1 MSTVVADPL
10 LSTLRISALTIIM
23 AIAAR
28 SDLDTLSVRNSH
40 WVRWSVPVVLILLV
54 EIVSENMGIANL
66 CMVFSLV
73 TVFSFCFS
81 DPPDPRDFR
90 DWNQN
95 QALLSVVY
103 ALGLVGFVYGAN
115 VYSDTNFVD
124 LVLGDESKET
134 TLWWSM
140 NGAFLTSAIFYGS
153 WRIGLIQ
160 GGADVKALILVTLVF
175 PSWAFVPDQMY
186 PLVEAPLFRMPPS
199 MVLFIWAAAAFLV
212 APPIIFIQNA
222 SRGNI
227 SSLSDLKMA
236 WHATKRRISDL
247 KEAPDSESYQ
257 SWILTEAIE
266 KNGEMSPVDRILPS
280 RRLSNSHDKD
290 KQFELLEELGLDS
303 VWITTK
309 HPFLV
314 YLFLAILP
322 MLLLGDPLSYL
333 IR

>member
-1 MSTVVADPL
+1 MTDPL
-10 LSTLRISALTIIM
+10 LSTLRISILTIFM
-23 AIAAR
+23 ASAAR
-28 SDLDTLSVRNSH
+28 SDFETLSVRDRH
-40 WVRWSVPVVLILLV
+40 WTRWSVPVVLILLV
-54 EIVSENMGIANL
+54 EMTSENMGIANF
-66 CMVFSLV
+66 CMVFSLLA
-73 TVFSFCFS
+73 VFSFCFS
-81 DPPDPRDFR
+81 KPPNPRDFR

-95 QALLSVVY
+95 QALLFVVY
-103 ALGLVGFVYGAN
+103 ALGLVGFVYGAI
-115 VYSDTNFVD
+115 VYSDTNFID
-124 LVLGDESKET
+124 LVLGDESKKT

-140 NGAFLTSAIFYGS
+140 NTAFLTSAIFYGS

-175 PSWAFVPDQMY
+175 PSWSFVPDQMY
-186 PLVEAPLFRMPPS
+186 PLVEDPLFRMPPS

-222 SRGNI
+222 ARGNI
-227 SSLSDLKMA
+227 TSISDLKMA
-236 WHATKRRISDL
+236 WHATKRRISDV

-266 KNGEMSPVDRILPS
+266 KNGQMTVVDRILPS
-280 RRLSNSHDKD
+280 RRLSNTQDEET
-290 KQFELLEELGLDS
+290 QFELLESLGLDS

>member
-1 MSTVVADPL
+1 MPIVVADPL
-10 LSTLRISALTIIM
+10 LSTLRISILTIFM
-23 AIAAR
+23 AVAAR
-28 SDLDTLSVRNSH
+28 SDFDTLSVRDRH
-40 WVRWSVPVVLILLV
+40 WIRWSAPVVLILLV
-54 EIVSENMGIANL
+54 EMASENMGLANF
-66 CMVFSLV
+66 CMIFSLV
-73 TVFSFCFS
+73 AVFSFCFS

-95 QALLSVVY
+95 QAFLSVVY
-103 ALGLVGFVYGAN
+103 ALGLVGFLYGADA
-115 VYSDTNFVD
+115 YSDTNFVD

-160 GGADVKALILVTLVF
+160 GGADVKALILITLVF
-175 PSWAFVPDQMY
+175 PSWSFVPDQMY
-186 PLVEAPLFRMPPS
+186 PLVEDPLFRMPPS
-199 MVLFIWAAAAFLV
+199 MVLFMWAAAAFLV

-222 SRGNI
+222 ARGNI
-227 SSLSDLKMA
+227 SSPSDLKMA
-236 WHATKRRISDL
+236 WHATKRRISDI
-247 KEAPDSESYQ
+247 KETSDSTSYQ

-266 KNGEMSPVDRILPS
+266 KNGEMSAVDRILPS
-280 RRLSNSHDKD
+280 RRLSNAQDD
-290 KQFELLEELGLDS
+290 EKQLELLEELGLES

>member
-1 MSTVVADPL
+1 MADPL
-10 LSTLRISALTIIM
+10 LSTLRISILTIFM

-28 SDLDTLSVRNSH
+28 SDFETLSVRNRH
-40 WVRWSVPVVLILLV
+40 WVRWSVPVILILLV

-73 TVFSFCFS
+73 AVFSFCFY
-81 DPPDPRDFR
+81 DPPNPRDFT

-124 LVLGDESKET
+124 LVLGDESDET

-140 NGAFLTSAIFYGS
+140 NGAFLTSVIFYGS

-160 GGADVKALILVTLVF
+160 GGADVKALILVTMVF

-186 PLVEAPLFRMPPS
+186 PLVEDPLFRMPPS
-199 MVLFIWAAAAFLV
+199 MVLFIWAAAAFLI
-212 APPIIFIQNA
+212 APPIIFIQNTA
-222 SRGNI
+222 RGNI

-266 KNGEMSPVDRILPS
+266 KNGEMNPVDRIFPS
-280 RRLSNSHDKD
+280 RRLSNAHDRD

>member
-1 MSTVVADPL
+1 LPIVVADPL
-10 LSTLRISALTIIM
+10 LSTLRISILTIFM
-23 AIAAR
+23 AVAAR
-28 SDLDTLSVRNSH
+28 SDFDTLSVRDRH
-40 WVRWSVPVVLILLV
+40 WIRWSAPVVLILLV
-54 EIVSENMGIANL
+54 EMASENMGLANF
-66 CMVFSLV
+66 CMIFSLV
-73 TVFSFCFS
+73 AVFSFCFS

-95 QALLSVVY
+95 QAFLSVVY
-103 ALGLVGFVYGAN
+103 ALGLVGFLYGADA
-115 VYSDTNFVD
+115 YSDTNFVD

-160 GGADVKALILVTLVF
+160 GGADVKALILITLVF
-175 PSWAFVPDQMY
+175 PSWSFVPDQMY
-186 PLVEAPLFRMPPS
+186 PLVEDPLFRMPPS
-199 MVLFIWAAAAFLV
+199 MVLFMWAAAAFLV

-222 SRGNI
+222 ARGNI
-227 SSLSDLKMA
+227 SSPSDLKMA
-236 WHATKRRISDL
+236 WHATKRRISDI
-247 KEAPDSESYQ
+247 KETSDSTSYQ

-266 KNGEMSPVDRILPS
+266 KNGEMSAVDRILPS
-280 RRLSNSHDKD
+280 RRLSNAQDD
-290 KQFELLEELGLDS
+290 EKQLELLEELGLES

>member
-1 MSTVVADPL
+1 MADPL
-10 LSTLRISALTIIM
+10 LSTLRISILTIFM
-23 AIAAR
+23 AVAAR
-28 SDLDTLSVRNSH
+28 SDFDTLSVRDRH
-40 WVRWSVPVVLILLV
+40 WIRWSAPVVLILLV
-54 EIVSENMGIANL
+54 EMVSENMGLANF

-73 TVFSFCFS
+73 AVFSFCFS
-81 DPPDPRDFR
+81 GPPNPRDFR
-90 DWNQN
+90 DWNKN
-95 QALLSVVY
+95 HALLSVVY
-103 ALGLVGFVYGAN
+103 ALGLVGFLYGAN
-115 VYSDTNFVD
+115 AYSDTNIID
-124 LVLGDESKET
+124 LVLGDESREK

-140 NGAFLTSAIFYGS
+140 NGAFLTSVIFYGS

-175 PSWAFVPDQMY
+175 PSWSFIPDQMY
-186 PLVEAPLFRMPPS
+186 PLVEDPLFRMPPS

-222 SRGNI
+222 ARGNI
-227 SSLSDLKMA
+227 SSLSDIMMA

-247 KEAPDSESYQ
+247 RQAPDSASYQ

-266 KNGEMSPVDRILPS
+266 KNGEMTAVDRILPS
-280 RRLSNSHDKD
+280 RRLSNAQDED
-290 KQFELLEELGLDS
+290 KQLELLQELGLDS

-322 MLLLGDPLSYL
+322 MLLLGDPLSFL

>member
-1 MSTVVADPL
+1 MTDPL
-10 LSTLRISALTIIM
+10 LSTLRISILTIFM
-23 AIAAR
+23 ASAAR
-28 SDLDTLSVRNSH
+28 SDFETLSVRDRH
-40 WVRWSVPVVLILLV
+40 WTRWSVPVVLILLV
-54 EIVSENMGIANL
+54 EMTSENMGIANF
-66 CMVFSLV
+66 CMVFSLLA
-73 TVFSFCFS
+73 VFSFCFS
-81 DPPDPRDFR
+81 EPPNPRDFR
-90 DWNQN
+90 DWKQN
-95 QALLSVVY
+95 QALLFVVY
-103 ALGLVGFVYGAN
+103 ALGLVGFVYGAI
-115 VYSDTNFVD
+115 VYSDTNFID
-124 LVLGDESKET
+124 LVLGDESKGT

-140 NGAFLTSAIFYGS
+140 NAAFLTSAIFYGS

-175 PSWAFVPDQMY
+175 PAWSFVPDQMY
-186 PLVEAPLFRMPPS
+186 PLVEDPLFRMPPS

-222 SRGNI
+222 ARGNI
-227 SSLSDLKMA
+227 TSISDLKMA

-266 KNGEMSPVDRILPS
+266 KNGQITAVDRILPS
-280 RRLSNSHDKD
+280 RRLSNTQDED
-290 KQFELLEELGLDS
+290 TQFELLEGLGLDS

>member
-1 MSTVVADPL
+1 
-10 LSTLRISALTIIM
+10 M
-23 AIAAR
+23 ASAAR
-28 SDLDTLSVRNSH
+28 SDFETLSVRDRH
-40 WVRWSVPVVLILLV
+40 WTRWSVPVVLILLV
-54 EIVSENMGIANL
+54 EMTSENMGIANF
-66 CMVFSLV
+66 CMVFSLLA
-73 TVFSFCFS
+73 VFSFCFS
-81 DPPDPRDFR
+81 KPPNPRDFR

-95 QALLSVVY
+95 QALLFVVY
-103 ALGLVGFVYGAN
+103 ALGLVGFVYGAI
-115 VYSDTNFVD
+115 VYSDTNFID
-124 LVLGDESKET
+124 LVLGDESKKT

-140 NGAFLTSAIFYGS
+140 NTAFLTSAIFYGS

-175 PSWAFVPDQMY
+175 PSWSFVPDQMY
-186 PLVEAPLFRMPPS
+186 PLVEDPLFRMPPS

-222 SRGNI
+222 ARGNI
-227 SSLSDLKMA
+227 TSISDLKMA
-236 WHATKRRISDL
+236 WHATKRRISDV

-266 KNGEMSPVDRILPS
+266 KNGQMTVVDRILPS
-280 RRLSNSHDKD
+280 GRLSNTQDEET
-290 KQFELLEELGLDS
+290 QFELLESLGLDS

>member
-10 LSTLRISALTIIM
+10 ISTLRISILTIFM

-28 SDLDTLSVRNSH
+28 SDFETLSVRNRH
-40 WVRWSVPVVLILLV
+40 WIRWSVPVSLILLV
-54 EIVSENMGIANL
+54 EIVSENMGMANL
-66 CMVFSLV
+66 LMVFSLV
-73 TVFSFCFS
+73 AVFSFCFS

-90 DWNQN
+90 HWNQN

-140 NGAFLTSAIFYGS
+140 SGAFLTSAIFYGS

-186 PLVEAPLFRMPPS
+186 PLVEDPLFRMPPS
-199 MVLFIWAAAAFLV
+199 MVLFIWAAATFLI

-222 SRGNI
+222 ARGNI
-227 SSLSDLKMA
+227 SSLSDIKMA

-247 KEAPDSESYQ
+247 KEVSDSESYQ

-266 KNGEMSPVDRILPS
+266 KNGEMCAVDRILPS
-280 RRLSNSHDKD
+280 RRSSNAQDED
-290 KQFELLEELGLDS
+290 GQFELLEQLGLDS

-322 MLLLGDPLSYL
+322 MLLLGDPLPFL

>member
-10 LSTLRISALTIIM
+10 LSTLRISILTIFM

-28 SDLDTLSVRNSH
+28 SDFETLSVRNRH
-40 WVRWSVPVVLILLV
+40 WVRWSVPVILILLV

-73 TVFSFCFS
+73 AVFSFCFY
-81 DPPDPRDFR
+81 DPLNPRDFT

-124 LVLGDESKET
+124 LVLGDESDET

-140 NGAFLTSAIFYGS
+140 NGAFLTSVIFYGS

-160 GGADVKALILVTLVF
+160 GGADVKALILVTMVF

-186 PLVEAPLFRMPPS
+186 PLVEDPLFRMPPS

-212 APPIIFIQNA
+212 APPIIFIQNIA
-222 SRGNI
+222 RGNI

-236 WHATKRRISDL
+236 WHATKRRISNL

-266 KNGEMSPVDRILPS
+266 KNGEMSAVDRILPS
-280 RRLSNSHDKD
+280 RRLSDVQDQD

>member
-1 MSTVVADPL
+1 MTVADPL
-10 LSTLRISALTIIM
+10 LSTLRISILAIFM
-23 AIAAR
+23 AAAAR
-28 SDLDTLSVRNSH
+28 SDFETLSVRDRH
-40 WVRWSVPVVLILLV
+40 WIRWAVPVALILLV
-54 EIVSENMGIANL
+54 EIASENMGLANF

-73 TVFSFCFS
+73 AIFSFCFS

-95 QALLSVVY
+95 QLLLALTYS
-103 ALGLVGFVYGAN
+103 LGLVGFVYGAN

-160 GGADVKALILVTLVF
+160 GGADVKALILVTLLF
-175 PSWAFVPDQMY
+175 PSWSFVPDQMY
-186 PLVEAPLFRMPPS
+186 PLVEDPIFRMPPS

-212 APPIIFIQNA
+212 APPIIFVQNVA
-222 SRGNI
+222 RGNI
-227 SSLSDLKMA
+227 STPSDLKMA
-236 WHATKRRISDL
+236 WHATKRRISEL
-247 KEAPDSESYQ
+247 KEILDSESYQ

-266 KNGEMSPVDRILPS
+266 KNGEMTAVDRILPS
-280 RRLSNSHDKD
+280 RRLSNAQDEH
-290 KQFELLEELGLDS
+290 KQFELLEELGIDS
-303 VWITTK
+303 VWITSK

-314 YLFLAILP
+314 YLFLAIPP

>member
-1 MSTVVADPL
+1 MPITVTDPL
-10 LSTLRISALTIIM
+10 LSTLRISILTIFM
-23 AIAAR
+23 AAAAR
-28 SDLDTLSVRNSH
+28 SDFETLSVRDRH
-40 WVRWSVPVVLILLV
+40 WIRWSVPVVLILLV
-54 EIVSENMGIANL
+54 EMTSENMGIANF
-66 CMVFSLV
+66 CMVFSLLA
-73 TVFSFCFS
+73 VFSFCFS
-81 DPPDPRDFR
+81 EPPNPRDFR
-90 DWNQN
+90 VWNQN
-95 QALLSVVY
+95 QALLFVVY
-103 ALGLVGFVYGAN
+103 ALGLVGFVYGAIA
-115 VYSDTNFVD
+115 YSDTNFID

-140 NGAFLTSAIFYGS
+140 NAAFLTSAIFYGS

-175 PSWAFVPDQMY
+175 PSWSFVPDQMY
-186 PLVEAPLFRMPPS
+186 PLVEDPLFRMPPS

-212 APPIIFIQNA
+212 VPPIIFIQNA
-222 SRGNI
+222 ARGNI

-247 KEAPDSESYQ
+247 KEAPDSESHQ

-266 KNGEMSPVDRILPS
+266 KNGEMTVVDRILPS
-280 RRLSNSHDKD
+280 RRLSNAQEEDM
-290 KQFELLEELGLDS
+290 QFELLEELGLDS

>member
-1 MSTVVADPL
+1 MADPF
-10 LSTLRISALTIIM
+10 LSTLRISVLVIFM
-23 AIAAR
+23 AAAAR
-28 SDLDTLSVRNSH
+28 SDFETLSVRDRH
-40 WVRWSVPVVLILLV
+40 WIRWTIPVVLILLV
-54 EIVSENMGIANL
+54 EMASKDLGMANF

-73 TVFSFCFS
+73 AVLSLCFY

-90 DWNQN
+90 NWNQR

-103 ALGLVGFVYGAN
+103 SLGLIGFVYGAN
-115 VYSDTNFVD
+115 VYSDTDFID
-124 LVLGDESKET
+124 LVLGVESEQT

-140 NGAFLTSAIFYGS
+140 NGAFLTSVVFYGS

-175 PSWAFVPDQMY
+175 PSWSFVPDQMY
-186 PLVEAPLFRMPPS
+186 PLAEDPLFRMPPS
-199 MVLFIWAAAAFLV
+199 MVLFIWAAAAFMV

-222 SRGNI
+222 ARGNI
-227 SSLSDLKMA
+227 SSISDLKMA
-236 WHATKRRISDL
+236 WHATKGRISDL
-247 KEAPDSESYQ
+247 KEARDSESYQ

-266 KNGEMSPVDRILPS
+266 KHGEMSVVDRILPS
-280 RRLSNSHDKD
+280 RRLSNAQYEV
-290 KQFELLEELGLDS
+290 KQLDLLEELGLDS

>member
-1 MSTVVADPL
+1 MADPL
-10 LSTLRISALTIIM
+10 LSTLRISVLVIFM
-23 AIAAR
+23 AAAAR
-28 SDLDTLSVRNSH
+28 SDFETLSVRDRH
-40 WVRWSVPVVLILLV
+40 WIRWTIPVVLILLV
-54 EIVSENMGIANL
+54 EMASKDLGMANF

-73 TVFSFCFS
+73 AVLSLCFY

-90 DWNQN
+90 NWNQR

-103 ALGLVGFVYGAN
+103 SLGLIGFVYGAN
-115 VYSDTNFVD
+115 VYSDTDFID
-124 LVLGDESKET
+124 LVLGVESEQT

-140 NGAFLTSAIFYGS
+140 NGAFLTSVVFYGS

-175 PSWAFVPDQMY
+175 PSWSFVPDQMY
-186 PLVEAPLFRMPPS
+186 PLAEDPLFRMPPS

-222 SRGNI
+222 ARGNI
-227 SSLSDLKMA
+227 SSISDLKMA
-236 WHATKRRISDL
+236 WHATKGRISDL
-247 KEAPDSESYQ
+247 KESRDSESYQ

-266 KNGEMSPVDRILPS
+266 KHGEMSVVDRILPS
-280 RRLSNSHDKD
+280 RRLSNAQDEE
-290 KQFELLEELGLDS
+290 KQLDLLEELGLDS

>member
-1 MSTVVADPL
+1 MADPL
-10 LSTLRISALTIIM
+10 LSTLRISVLVIFM
-23 AIAAR
+23 AAAAR
-28 SDLDTLSVRNSH
+28 SDFETLSVRDRH
-40 WVRWSVPVVLILLV
+40 WIRWTIPVVLILLV
-54 EIVSENMGIANL
+54 EMASKDLGMANF

-73 TVFSFCFS
+73 AVLSLCFY

-90 DWNQN
+90 NWNQR

-103 ALGLVGFVYGAN
+103 SLGLIGFVYGAN
-115 VYSDTNFVD
+115 VYSDTDFID
-124 LVLGDESKET
+124 LVLGVESEQT

-140 NGAFLTSAIFYGS
+140 NGAFLTSVVFYGS

-175 PSWAFVPDQMY
+175 PSWSFVPDQMY
-186 PLVEAPLFRMPPS
+186 PLAEDPLFRMPPS
-199 MVLFIWAAAAFLV
+199 MVLFTWAAAAFLV

-222 SRGNI
+222 ARGNI
-227 SSLSDLKMA
+227 SSISDLKMA
-236 WHATKRRISDL
+236 WHATKGRISDL
-247 KEAPDSESYQ
+247 KESRDSESYQ

-266 KNGEMSPVDRILPS
+266 KHGEMSVVDRILPS
-280 RRLSNSHDKD
+280 RRLSNAQDEE
-290 KQFELLEELGLDS
+290 KQLDLLEELGLDS

>member
-1 MSTVVADPL
+1 
-10 LSTLRISALTIIM
+10 M
-23 AIAAR
+23 AAAAR
-28 SDLDTLSVRNSH
+28 SDFETLSVRDRH
-40 WVRWSVPVVLILLV
+40 WIRWSVPVVLILLV
-54 EIVSENMGIANL
+54 EMTSENMGIANF

-73 TVFSFCFS
+73 AVFSFCFS
-81 DPPDPRDFR
+81 EPPDPRDFR

-95 QALLSVVY
+95 EALLFVMY
-103 ALGLVGFVYGAN
+103 ALGLVGFVYGAT
-115 VYSDTNFVD
+115 VYSDTNFID

-134 TLWWSM
+134 SLWWSM
-140 NGAFLTSAIFYGS
+140 NAAFLTSTIFYGS

-175 PSWAFVPDQMY
+175 PSWSFVPDQMY
-186 PLVEAPLFRMPPS
+186 PLVEDPLFRMPPS

-222 SRGNI
+222 ARGNI
-227 SSLSDLKMA
+227 SSL
-236 WHATKRRISDL
+236 
-247 KEAPDSESYQ
+247 

-266 KNGEMSPVDRILPS
+266 KNGELTVVDRILPS
-280 RRLSNSHDKD
+280 RRLSNAEDKD
-290 KQFELLEELGLDS
+290 TQFELLEDLGLAS

-322 MLLLGDPLSYL
+322 MLLLGDPLSYV

>member
-1 MSTVVADPL
+1 MTDPL
-10 LSTLRISALTIIM
+10 LSTLRISILTIFM
-23 AIAAR
+23 AAAAR
-28 SDLDTLSVRNSH
+28 SDFETLSVRDRH
-40 WVRWSVPVVLILLV
+40 WIRWSVPVVLILLV
-54 EIVSENMGIANL
+54 EMTSENMGIANF

-73 TVFSFCFS
+73 AVFSFCFS
-81 DPPDPRDFR
+81 EPPDPRDFR

-95 QALLSVVY
+95 EALLFVMY
-103 ALGLVGFVYGAN
+103 ALGLVGFVYGEI
-115 VYSDTNFVD
+115 VYSDTNFID

-140 NGAFLTSAIFYGS
+140 NAAFLTSTIFYGS

-175 PSWAFVPDQMY
+175 PSWSFVPDQMY
-186 PLVEAPLFRMPPS
+186 PLVEDPLFRMPPS

-222 SRGNI
+222 VRGNI

-247 KEAPDSESYQ
+247 KEAPDSISHQ

-266 KNGEMSPVDRILPS
+266 KNGELTVVD
-280 RRLSNSHDKD
+280 LS
-290 KQFELLEELGLDS
+290 
-303 VWITTK
+303 
-309 HPFLV
+309 
-314 YLFLAILP
+314 
-322 MLLLGDPLSYL
+322 L
-333 IR
+333 IHI

>member
-1 MSTVVADPL
+1 
-10 LSTLRISALTIIM
+10 M
-23 AIAAR
+23 ASAAR
-28 SDLDTLSVRNSH
+28 SDFETLSVRDRH
-40 WVRWSVPVVLILLV
+40 WTRWSVPVVLILLV
-54 EIVSENMGIANL
+54 EMTSENMGIANF
-66 CMVFSLV
+66 CMVFSLLA
-73 TVFSFCFS
+73 VFSFCFS
-81 DPPDPRDFR
+81 EPPNPRDFR

-95 QALLSVVY
+95 QALLFVVY
-103 ALGLVGFVYGAN
+103 ALGLVGFVYGAI
-115 VYSDTNFVD
+115 VYSDTNFID
-124 LVLGDESKET
+124 LVLGDESRKT

-140 NGAFLTSAIFYGS
+140 NTAFLTSAIFYGS

-175 PSWAFVPDQMY
+175 PSWSFVPDQMY
-186 PLVEAPLFRMPPS
+186 PLVEDPLFRMPPS

-222 SRGNI
+222 ARGNI
-227 SSLSDLKMA
+227 TSISDLKMA
-236 WHATKRRISDL
+236 WHATKRRISDV

-266 KNGEMSPVDRILPS
+266 KNGQMTVVDRILPS
-280 RRLSNSHDKD
+280 GRLSNTQDEET
-290 KQFELLEELGLDS
+290 QFELLESLGLDS

>member
-1 MSTVVADPL
+1 MPTVVADPL
-10 LSTLRISALTIIM
+10 LSTLRISTLTIFM

-28 SDLDTLSVRNSH
+28 SDFETLSVRNRH
-40 WVRWSVPVVLILLV
+40 WVRWSVPVILILLV

-73 TVFSFCFS
+73 AVFSFCFY
-81 DPPDPRDFR
+81 DPPNPRDFTH
-90 DWNQN
+90 WNQN

-124 LVLGDESKET
+124 LVLGDESDET

-140 NGAFLTSAIFYGS
+140 NGAFLTSVIFYGS

-160 GGADVKALILVTLVF
+160 GGADVKALILVTMVF

-186 PLVEAPLFRMPPS
+186 PLVEDPLFRMPPS
-199 MVLFIWAAAAFLV
+199 MVLFIWPPAAFLV
-212 APPIIFIQNA
+212 APPIIFIQNIA
-222 SRGNI
+222 RGNI

-236 WHATKRRISDL
+236 WHATKRSISNL
-247 KEAPDSESYQ
+247 KKAPDSESYQ

-266 KNGEMSPVDRILPS
+266 KNGEMSAVDRILPS
-280 RRLSNSHDKD
+280 RRLSDVQDQD

>member
-1 MSTVVADPL
+1 
-10 LSTLRISALTIIM
+10 M
-23 AIAAR
+23 ASAAR
-28 SDLDTLSVRNSH
+28 SDFETLSVRDRH
-40 WVRWSVPVVLILLV
+40 WTRWSVPVVLILLV
-54 EIVSENMGIANL
+54 EMTSENMGIANF
-66 CMVFSLV
+66 CMVFSLLA
-73 TVFSFCFS
+73 VFSFCFS
-81 DPPDPRDFR
+81 EPPDPRDFR

-95 QALLSVVY
+95 QALLFVVY
-103 ALGLVGFVYGAN
+103 ALGLVGFVYGAI
-115 VYSDTNFVD
+115 VYSDTNFID
-124 LVLGDESKET
+124 LVLGDESKKT
-134 TLWWSM
+134 ALWWSM
-140 NGAFLTSAIFYGS
+140 NTAFLTSVIFYGS

-175 PSWAFVPDQMY
+175 PSWSFVPDQMY
-186 PLVEAPLFRMPPS
+186 PLVEDPLFRMPPS

-222 SRGNI
+222 ARGNI
-227 SSLSDLKMA
+227 TSISDLKMA

-266 KNGEMSPVDRILPS
+266 KNGQMTAVDRILPS
-280 RRLSNSHDKD
+280 RRLSNTQDED
-290 KQFELLEELGLDS
+290 TQFELLESLGLDS

>member
-1 MSTVVADPL
+1 MTDPL
-10 LSTLRISALTIIM
+10 LSTLRISILTIFM
-23 AIAAR
+23 AAAAR
-28 SDLDTLSVRNSH
+28 SDFETLSVRDRH
-40 WVRWSVPVVLILLV
+40 WIRWSVPVVLILLV
-54 EIVSENMGIANL
+54 EMISENMGIANF

-73 TVFSFCFS
+73 AVFSFCFS
-81 DPPDPRDFR
+81 EPPDPRDFR

-95 QALLSVVY
+95 QAFLFGVY
-103 ALGLVGFVYGAN
+103 ALGLVGFVYGAI
-115 VYSDTNFVD
+115 VYSDTNFID

-140 NGAFLTSAIFYGS
+140 NAAFLTSTIFYGS

-175 PSWAFVPDQMY
+175 PSWSFVPDQMY
-186 PLVEAPLFRMPPS
+186 PLVEDPLFRMPPS

-222 SRGNI
+222 VRGNI

-247 KEAPDSESYQ
+247 KEAPDSISHKY
-257 SWILTEAIE
+257 WILTEAIE
-266 KNGEMSPVDRILPS
+266 KIGELTVVDRILPS
-280 RRLSNSHDKD
+280 RRLSNAEDKAT
-290 KQFELLEELGLDS
+290 QFELLEELGLAS
-303 VWITTK
+303 GWITTK

-322 MLLLGDPLSYL
+322 MLLLGDPLSYV